1 MNLEKVKKVLKDCKF
16 IEVKTNVEEV
26 TLHYKEMEGINYLL
40 MLCNFKESQMPE
52 VQQIRHM
59 IWMASLDGRFGKGMP
74 YPLVLIF
81 TWDMAYGRNLVNS
94 GVPAWIVDRN
104 TNNLMIYEEQP
115 DEFAGIKGP
124 LEALLREQKIERK
137 PSNSQIT
144 LCNTIVVAINIL
156 IFLVMNLVDREENG
170 RLFIQWGALYMPYM
184 DQPKEFYRIFT
195 AMFLHFDMAH
205 LSSNMII
212 LFALGDNLE
221 RALGKFR
228 YVVLYL
234 ASGIGASI
242 VSCVYNRFL
251 DRAVVAAGASGAI
264 FGVIGALFY
273 LTIKNKGRLE
283 ELTVP
288 RMGLMILYILY
299 SGFSTPGI
307 DNAAHIGGLLTGFF
321 MAFLIRSLQN
331 ASENNR

>member
-1 MNLEKVKKVLKDCKF
+1 MNLEKVKILLQECKF

-26 TLHYKEMEGINYLL
+26 TLHYKEMEGINHLL

-52 VQQIRHM
+52 PNQIRHM
-59 IWMASLDGRFGKGMP
+59 IWMASLDGRFGRGMP

-81 TWDMAYGRNLVNS
+81 TWNMAYARNLVNS

-104 TNNLMIYEEQP
+104 TNNLIIYEEQP
-115 DEFAGIKGP
+115 DEFAGIKKP
-124 LEALLREQKIERK
+124 LEVLLREEKIERR
-137 PSNSQIT
+137 PSNSQVT
-144 LCNTIVVAINIL
+144 LCNTIIVAINIL
-156 IFLVMNLVDREENG
+156 VFFVM
-170 RLFIQWGALYMPYM
+170 RLAEKKGGGNSFIQWGALYMPYM
-184 DQPKEFYRIFT
+184 DQPKEFYRLFT

-221 RALGKFR
+221 RALGKVR
-228 YVVLYL
+228 YVLLYIG
-234 ASGIGASI
+234 SGVGASI
-242 VSCVYNRFL
+242 LSCIYNRLL

-283 ELTVP
+283 ELTMP

-321 MAFLIRSLQN
+321 MAFLIGSLQKYQ
-331 ASENNR
+331 